1 MAVIVQRWSPRSMQK
16 SSEIFKLGSITT
28 HEEAIDFFKQLNT
41 QREHIERSQQL
52 LEKNLA
58 AARRTVQEE
67 EMRLRQIQEDLA
79 VREQ

>member
-1 MAVIVQRWSPRSMQK
+1 VFSQK
-16 SSEIFKLGSITT
+16 L

-41 QREHIERSQQL
+41 QREHIERSKQL

-79 VREQ
+79 VREQRLNTREREFAGIQVYL